1 MNISRR
7 LLKITTISLTP
18 ILTWTPTETVLHP
31 LHLAEHSD
39 HALLRRHA
47 HAVQQLHAL
56 PQELGRGHG
65 QCFTFSHYT
74 AHNSYYTTDNS
85 HYTSHTTYLTLHIS
99 HYTAHSSHYTNHNS
113 TPCWWRPPAP
123 ACPRSA
129 TRAPRRSSPCRRGRS
144 GAVKIITIF
153 GEGFFRTWIWCNFRK
168 ISLTALNNTM
178 ENLSGYLYLIVVLLP
193 LEQLITNC
201 G

>member
-1 MNISRR
+1 MASLNYHDFVDTYSGLATYRDCPPSSASGGTLWSCAPPPPR
-7 LLKITTISLTP
+7 TRCSAAPRSPAGTRTRVSASHSHTTQLT
-18 ILTWTPTETVLHP
+18 THTVLYI
-31 LHLAEHSD
+31 
-39 HALLRRHA
+39 
-47 HAVQQLHAL
+47 
-56 PQELGRGHG
+56 
-65 QCFTFSHYT
+65 SHYT
-74 AHNSYYTTDNS
+74 THIS
-85 HYTSHTTYLTLHIS
+85 HYTSHTS
-99 HYTAHSSHYTNHNS
+99 HYTTHNS
-113 TPCWWRPPAP
+113 TPCWWLPPAP

>member
-56 PQELGRGHG
+56 PQELGHG
-65 QCFTFSHYT
+65 SVLHILTLHSSQLILY
-74 AHNSYYTTDNS
+74 NWQ
-85 HYTSHTTYLTLHIS
+85 LTLHIS
-99 HYTAHSSHYTNHNS
+99 HYISHTTHLTLHSSQLTLHKSQLHTLLVTATSTRVSTECDPGPEEELSMPQGTIWSCQNYHNI
-113 TPCWWRPPAP
+113 
-123 ACPRSA
+123 
-129 TRAPRRSSPCRRGRS
+129 RRR
-144 GAVKIITIF
+144 F
-153 GEGFFRTWIWCNFRK
+153 
-168 ISLTALNNTM
+168 L
-178 ENLSGYLYLIVVLLP
+178 
-193 LEQLITNC
+193 
-201 G
+201 